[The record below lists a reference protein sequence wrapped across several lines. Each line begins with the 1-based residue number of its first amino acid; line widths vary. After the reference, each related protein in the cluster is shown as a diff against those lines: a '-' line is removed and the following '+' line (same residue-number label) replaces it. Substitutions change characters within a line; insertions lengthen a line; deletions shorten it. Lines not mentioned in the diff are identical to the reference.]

1 MSFLQRVASQA
12 RSTMPDIPVARPKG
26 LLPGL
31 LSAALAPI
39 EHAPPAPAPI
49 GEEPRLAP
57 SPVPDAAPERMAP
70 RQPIDAPSALRHSP
84 VAPPAPWPAAVSTQT
99 DFGADPP
106 VVERRARPHATA
118 EESGSSAEPA
128 RATSPDQRQ
137 PSRSVPAA
145 DPGPA
150 PDTLD
155 PQPPR
160 GPVRESALPRSA
172 PQAGPPPGPG
182 PGPAEPPGLATQ
194 VADDAGTTPNE
205 PIDRALA
212 LRVEPPPHRNE
223 GLRIAEPEAPAPA
236 DRPLEEAYRRPV
248 EVLPVAQPLTLSA
261 PPLPPA
267 ERALPQRPTA
277 AEKQP
282 VLQIDQI
289 DVVVTDPRPMPSAP
303 ARSPFAAV
311 SANRRYLRRL

>member
-70 RQPIDAPSALRHSP
+70 RQPIDAPSALRQSP

-106 VVERRARPHATA
+106 AVERRAPPHATA
-118 EESGSSAEPA
+118 EESGSPAEPA
-128 RATSPDQRQ
+128 RATSPDAR
-137 PSRSVPAA
+137 PAGRPALAA
-145 DPGPA
+145 DVEPA
-150 PDTLD
+150 SSDASAFEPASRPVFELAE
-155 PQPPR
+155 PR
-160 GPVRESALPRSA
+160 NA
-172 PQAGPPPGPG
+172 PQAGPPPGPE
-182 PGPAEPPGLATQ
+182 PGPAEPPRLATQ
-194 VADDAGTTPNE
+194 VADDAGTMPGG
-205 PIDRALA
+205 PIDRAVA
-212 LRVEPPPHRNE
+212 LGLEPPPQRGE
-223 GLRIAEPEAPAPA
+223 GLPIAEPEAPA
-236 DRPLEEAYRRPV
+236 DRPLEEDHRRPV
-248 EVLPVAQPLTLSA
+248 EVLPVAHPLLSS
-261 PPLPPA
+261 PTPLPLA
-267 ERALPQRPTA
+267 ERALPARPAA

-282 VLQIDQI
+282 VLRIDQI
-289 DVVVTDPRPMPSAP
+289 DVVVTDPTPMPIAP

>member
-39 EHAPPAPAPI
+39 EQVAPAPAPI
-49 GEEPRLAP
+49 GEEPRLGSSPVSDATPERASQQPAAPPPPAP
-57 SPVPDAAPERMAP
+57 S
-70 RQPIDAPSALRHSP
+70 
-84 VAPPAPWPAAVSTQT
+84 VAPPAPSPAAVFTQT

-106 VVERRARPHATA
+106 PVVERRAPPHATA
-118 EESGSSAEPA
+118 EASGSPAEPA
-128 RATSPDQRQ
+128 RATLPDQRQ

-145 DPGPA
+145 DAGPA

-160 GPVRESALPRSA
+160 GPIRETALPRSA
-172 PQAGPPPGPG
+172 PQAGLPPE
-182 PGPAEPPGLATQ
+182 PGPARPAERPGLATQ

-205 PIDRALA
+205 PLDRAVA
-212 LRVEPPPHRNE
+212 LRVEPPQRGE
-223 GLRIAEPEAPAPA
+223 GLPISEPEAPPPA
-236 DRPLEEAYRRPV
+236 DRPLEEGHRRPI
-248 EVLPVAQPLTLSA
+248 EVLPIAEPLRMSPT
-261 PPLPPA
+261 PLPPA
-267 ERALPQRPTA
+267 ERALPARPAA

-282 VLQIDQI
+282 VLRIDQI
-289 DVVVTDPRPMPSAP
+289 DVVVTDPTPMPTAP